1 MKSAVKKIG
10 GRFFLVILLIV
21 LSLGVLRG
29 WAEVKEEQILA
40 KVGNYIIT
48 NLDLDEMIKKYQTL
62 RKNRPYTPEEKKL
75 LLDSLIKTAM
85 IVQEAE
91 RLKLDKKPG
100 IEIQLKLLKNEL
112 LMREYVS
119 SVIEPSLKV
128 TNEEVEK
135 YIKEQ
140 GRELVPRV
148 SLTLREIVVKTEGEA
163 KEVVKELKKG
173 IPFSTVAVE
182 KSIASTRKNGGRIG
196 GPVSQGMY
204 PKEVE
209 EVVFKLKKGEYSEPI
224 KTEQGYMVFYLDE
237 RKERTEKEV
246 DDLMAKVK
254 EKVEAI
260 VRHNKV
266 EAIMEK
272 KVQEL
277 STKTKVEK
285 YYERIK

>member
-1 MKSAVKKIG
+1 MKSVVKKIG

-21 LSLGVLRG
+21 FSVGVLRG
-29 WAEVKEEQILA
+29 WAEVKGEQILA

-48 NLDLDEMIKKYQTL
+48 NIDLEEMIKKYQTF
-62 RKNRPYTPEEKKL
+62 RKDRPYSPEEKKVIVEG
-75 LLDSLIKTAM
+75 LIKTAM

-91 RLKLDKKPG
+91 RLKLDKKPN
-100 IEIQLKLLKNEL
+100 IDIQMRLLKNEL
-112 LMREYVS
+112 LMKEYVS
-119 SVIEPSLKV
+119 SVIEPGIKV
-128 TNEEVEK
+128 TDAEVEN

-140 GRELVPRV
+140 GKELVPKV

-173 IPFSTVAVE
+173 VSFSTVAVE
-182 KSIASTRKNGGRIG
+182 KSIAPTRKNGGRIG
-196 GPVSQGMY
+196 GPVSKGMF

-209 EVVFKLKKGEYSEPI
+209 EVIFKLKAGEYSEPI
-224 KTEQGYMVFYLDE
+224 KTEQGYMILYLDE
-237 RKERTEKEV
+237 RKERNQKEV
-246 DDLMAKVK
+246 DDLMVKVK
-254 EKVEAI
+254 EKVEQI
-260 VRHNKV
+260 VKHNKI

-277 STKTKVEK
+277 SSKTKIEK